1 MYDAVIWF
9 ENVKIDK
16 KCTYEVWWL
25 QRRYNSTTELA
36 LVLEDEMMMMTD
48 DSLWCCWC
56 RLKGEKVRGLVGCL
70 AELTHDE
77 ESRFLRP
84 GVNDFSVMY
93 SCRKNCAQL
102 WLGPAAFI
110 NHDCQPNCKVS
121 LFSFY
126 HALTLLVGDRNRP
139 VKMLGVGLLVVTIWL
154 KLCAYYYYY

>member
-1 MYDAVIWF
+1 MSKSTKNALTRSGDYSDDI
-9 ENVKIDK
+9 
-16 KCTYEVWWL
+16 TL
-25 QRRYNSTTELA
+25 QQLA
-36 LVLEDEMMMMTD
+36 LVSEDEMMMMTD
-48 DSLWCCWC
+48 DSLRCCWC

-121 LFSFY
+121 LFSFC
-126 HALTLLVGDRNRP
+126 HALTLLVGWQEGHP
-139 VKMLGVGLLVVTIWL
+139 AWKKLGVGLLVMTIWL
-154 KLCAYYYYY
+154 ELCAYYYYY